1 MKKYTIEKNKI
12 RLPKQI
18 IDDVERL
25 DLSGIN
31 KSHSIKFISLLI
43 NHSFRDYGD
52 IFSHTSKSKEY
63 LKKTFSAGYN
73 VWLNQLIDKQIITR
87 TNYYYTGI
95 SYYYS
100 LNIKYNLTPSISS
113 SSILWVKTFINDIK
127 IIDYKEKIYTT
138 EQGIRDYYKWFSDDM
153 NSLNINYDELYKIVD
168 DKVNNITIESLGYS
182 VDDNKLKSS
191 LKVNGIGNKYYTNTY
206 MKRSQLVSISQE
218 NNYTIIQTPQG
229 CYLDDLVHFINK
241 KKFSIYLS
249 YLNSLDSLKDK
260 NYRVNRNETNRRL
273 DTNLTNLYSELVDEI
288 CRQNDLVQI
297 DLSNS
302 QFCFLSHLL
311 NKKLDTPDNTLFRWL
326 SYNGNLYTYVQ
337 EKLNLKSLKESK
349 LLMFSLLF
357 SSEKNTTTQKKI
369 LKSLFPSVIDW
380 VDRFKKENGYKK
392 FSVELQKI
400 ESNLFIDVLLNKIKT
415 KKLFC
420 LTKHDSLIIRRNDY
434 EPIMEIVT
442 KTSNEIGFGGVFR
455 SDFNCDYKKLE
466 VIGYVPKILTTEI

>member
-1 MKKYTIEKNKI
+1 MKKYRFIKNRI
-12 RLPKQI
+12 RLPKQVI
-18 IDDVERL
+18 RDIENL
-25 DLSGIN
+25 DLSKTN
-31 KSHSIKFISLLI
+31 KSHCIKFISLLI
-43 NHSFRDYGD
+43 NHSFRDHGD

-87 TNYYYTGI
+87 TNYYYTNT

-153 NSLNINYDELYKIVD
+153 DSFNINYDELYKIVD

-218 NNYTIIQTPQG
+218 NNYTIIQTPEG
-229 CYLDDLVHFINK
+229 CHLDDLGHFLNK

-249 YLNSLDSLKDK
+249 YLNSLDSLKNK
-260 NYRVNRNETNRRL
+260 NYRVNRNDTNKRL

-302 QFCFLSHLL
+302 QFCFLSHRLK
-311 NKKLDTPDNTLFRWL
+311 KKLDTPDNTLFRSL
-326 SYNGNLYTYVQ
+326 SYNGELYSYVKD
-337 EKLNLKSLKESK
+337 KLKLKSLKESK

-357 SSEKNTTTQKKI
+357 SSEKNTTHKKKI
-369 LKSLFPSVIDW
+369 LKSLFPSVIEW

-400 ESNLFIDVLLNKIKT
+400 ESNLFIDVLLNKIKS
-415 KKLFC
+415 KKFFC

-434 EPIMEIVT
+434 EPVMEIVT
-442 KTSNEIGFGGVFR
+442 NTSNEIGFGGVFR

>member
-1 MKKYTIEKNKI
+1 MKKYRFIKNRI
-12 RLPKQI
+12 RLPKQVI
-18 IDDVERL
+18 RDIENL
-25 DLSGIN
+25 DLSKTN
-31 KSHSIKFISLLI
+31 KSHCIKFISLLI
-43 NHSFRDYGD
+43 NHSFSDHGD

-138 EQGIRDYYKWFSDDM
+138 EQGIIDYDKWFSEDM
-153 NSLNINYDELYKIVD
+153 DSLDINYDELYKIVD
-168 DKVNNITIESLGYS
+168 DKVNNTTIESLGIS
-182 VDDNKLKSS
+182 VDDNTLKSS
-191 LKVNGIGNKYYTNTY
+191 LKVNSIGDKYYANKY
-206 MKRSQLVSISQE
+206 MKTSQLVSISKE
-218 NNYTIIQTPQG
+218 NNYSIIQTSQG
-229 CYLDDLVHFINK
+229 CYLDDLEHFLNK
-241 KKFSIYLS
+241 KRLSIYLS
-249 YLNSLDSLKDK
+249 YINSVDTLKEK
-260 NYRVNRNETNRRL
+260 RYRVKRNDTNRRL

-288 CRQNDLVQI
+288 CRQNNLVQI

-311 NKKLDTPDNTLFRWL
+311 HNKLDTPDNTLFRWL
-326 SYNGNLYTYVQ
+326 SYNGELYSYVKD
-337 EKLNLKSLKESK
+337 KLKLKSLKESK

-357 SSEKNTTTQKKI
+357 SSEKNTTTEKKI

-392 FSVELQKI
+392 FSVELQNI
-400 ESNLFIDVLLNKIKT
+400 ESNLFIDVLLFKIK
-415 KKLFC
+415 KKKFFC
-420 LTKHDSLIIRRNDY
+420 ITKHDSLIIRRNDY
-434 EPIMEIVT
+434 QSMMDIVT
-442 KTSNEIGFGGVFR
+442 QISNEIGFGGVYK

-466 VIGYVPKILTTEI
+466 RVGYVPSILR